1 MGGGHKSQKNKP
13 HKTKF
18 ASKSS
23 RNVHKLA
30 GDGPTGRGKGAVRA
44 QTNTSHGQR
53 AKELRNLRTKNI
65 RDRKRATLLAE
76 KRAST
81 GASCSPRIL
90 AIIALS
96 SSVDV
101 QQLKMWIVS
110 TALSDEN
117 GSANAP
123 ADDVMETEEMSS
135 VESGLVTVVVP
146 RYKFRL
152 TVMEAP
158 RDDLQACLEVA
169 KVADILAFAVAA
181 DDAEY
186 VDKAGKVVL
195 SMLRG
200 AGLPNCTGFIANL
213 SEVPAK
219 KRPDAK
225 RAASAALAMELPEDS
240 KCLATESLDDF
251 NQMMRHLAEQRLAEP
266 KWRTQRPYV
275 IAQELTFSATSPDLG
290 ALVLSGYVRGR
301 TLSVNQL
308 VHVAGVGDF
317 QFSQIDVIE
326 DPSPLRQRRKQ
337 TVDGQMV
344 VDVAEERQGLLSV
357 QPDPENQEPL
367 IVENTPDTL
376 AGEQTWPTEEEL
388 AEAGEENKKRL
399 KKKMLP
405 KGTSDYQA
413 AWIVDDSDE
422 EQDGVQ
428 DEEQDGSMKA
438 ASENEEGDE
447 DGSVISEDE
456 PMNATSESVWGDD
469 DDTQSEMLD
478 DDNLTPA
485 QRAAEIERLK
495 AAHATDEEF
504 PDEIDTPMDRPAR
517 ERFGKYRGLKSF
529 RTSPWDPKESLP
541 VEYSKIFAFDNF
553 VRTQKHVLAKAAE
566 RDRQQLPGS
575 ISPHT
580 YVRLHIKNVP
590 ARRAESLL
598 TTFKQV
604 PVVACGL
611 LQHESKMSVLHYSV
625 KKYEGCAEPIK
636 SKDSLIFHTGFR
648 RFTTRPI
655 FSTDDL
661 NVDKHKFERFL
672 RPGQFALASVFA
684 PVSYPPHPLVVF
696 KEFPDGVRL
705 VASGSLRK
713 VDPDQI
719 ILKRIILSGYPHRVS
734 KRKAVVRFM
743 FHNPEDVRWF
753 KPLELWTKYG
763 RRGRI
768 KEPVGTHGAMKC
780 IFDGVPQQRDAV
792 CISLYKRVYPKWPS
806 Q

>member
-1 MGGGHKSQKNKP
+1 MGGGHKPQKNKA

-30 GDGPTGRGKGAVRA
+30 GDGPKGGGKAAARA
-44 QTNTSHGQR
+44 QKNTSHGQR
-53 AKELRNLRTKNI
+53 AKELRLLRTKNI
-65 RDRKRATLLAE
+65 RDHKRATLLAE
-76 KRAST
+76 KRANT
-81 GASCSPRIL
+81 GASCSPKIL
-90 AIIALS
+90 AIVALS
-96 SSVDV
+96 SKVDV
-101 QQLKMWIVS
+101 RLLKKWIVS
-110 TALSDEN
+110 TAPLAEN
-117 GSANAP
+117 GSENAP
-123 ADDVMETEEMSS
+123 ADDVMETEETSA

-146 RYKFRL
+146 RYKSRL
-152 TVMEAP
+152 TVIEAP

-186 VDKAGKVVL
+186 VDRAGKVVL

-200 AGLPNCTGFIANL
+200 AGLPSCTGFIANL
-213 SEVPAK
+213 AAVPAK
-219 KRPDAK
+219 KRADAK

-240 KCLATESLDDF
+240 KCFATETVDDF
-251 NQMMRHLAEQRLAEP
+251 NQMMRSLAEQRLAEP

-275 IAQELTFSATSPDLG
+275 VAQELTFSTTSPGSG
-290 ALVLSGYVRGR
+290 ALILSGYVRGR

-317 QFSQIDVIE
+317 QFGQIDVVE
-326 DPSPLRQRRKQ
+326 DPAPLRQRRKQ
-337 TVDGQMV
+337 AGDAQMV
-344 VDVAEERQGLLSV
+344 VDDVEDKEGPFSV

-367 IVENTPDTL
+367 IIENTPDTL

-399 KKKMLP
+399 KKKLLP

-413 AWIVDDSDE
+413 AWIVEDSDE
-422 EQDGVQ
+422 DEDGVQ
-428 DEEQDGSMKA
+428 DGDEDGSMKG

-447 DGSVISEDE
+447 EGSGISEE
-456 PMNATSESVWGDD
+456 EQMNVTSESVWGDD
-469 DDTQSEMLD
+469 DDTQSEMMD
-478 DDNLTPA
+478 EDNLTPA

-504 PDEIDTPMDRPAR
+504 PDEVDTPIDRPAR
-517 ERFGKYRGLKSF
+517 ERFAKYRGLKSF
-529 RTSPWDPKESLP
+529 RTSPWDSKESLP
-541 VEYSKIFAFDNF
+541 LEYSKIFAFDNF
-553 VRTQKHVLAKAAE
+553 ARTQKHVLAKAAE
-566 RDRQQLPGS
+566 RDGKQLHGL
-575 ISPHT
+575 IGPHT

-590 ARRAESLL
+590 AKAAELL
-598 TTFKQV
+598 LSTFKQV
-604 PVVACGL
+604 PVVACAL
-611 LQHESKMSVLHYSV
+611 HQHETKMSVLHYSI
-625 KKYEGCAEPIK
+625 KKYEGCAELIK
-636 SKDSLIFHTGFR
+636 SKDTLIFHTGFR
-648 RFTTRPI
+648 RYTTRPI
-655 FSTDDL
+655 FSTDDM

-684 PVSYPPHPLVVF
+684 PVSYPPLPLVAF
-696 KEFPDGVRL
+696 KEFPDGVKL
-705 VASGSLRK
+705 VASGSLRS
-713 VDPDQI
+713 VNPDQI
-719 ILKRIILSGYPHRVS
+719 ILKRIILSGYPHRVT

-743 FHNPEDVRWF
+743 FHNPDDVRWF

-768 KEPVGTHGAMKC
+768 KEPVGTHGSMKC

-792 CISLYKRVYPKWPS
+792 CVSLYKRVYPKWPC